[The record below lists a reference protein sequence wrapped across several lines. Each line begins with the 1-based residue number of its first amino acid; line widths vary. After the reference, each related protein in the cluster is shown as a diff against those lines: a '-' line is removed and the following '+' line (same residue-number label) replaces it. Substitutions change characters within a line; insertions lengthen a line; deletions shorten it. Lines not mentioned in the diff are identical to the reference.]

1 MTDTIPAMNA
11 SPDKQVFEK
20 AVKQLS
26 NVTPFE
32 LEKDWHVTR
41 VLAFLSQL
49 NRPGF
54 EIVFS
59 GGTALSK
66 AHGLLQRFS
75 EDVDFRVIAE
85 GSPKRGALSAFKHAV
100 VATLRDGGFPIR
112 EEAVRARD
120 GNRFFA
126 VDIDYV
132 SHFEP
137 AAGLRPH
144 IQVEM
149 AVQSPELPVLHLPVQ
164 SLIGKLMKQAPEVA
178 RIACMAPVENAADK
192 LSALTWRIPER
203 VRGAAD
209 DDPAVVRH
217 IHDLA
222 MLETIAAG
230 DTRFPGL
237 ALAAMRH
244 DLIRPKDREAFA
256 ALSSAEKFARLLDTL
271 AQDAEYRKE
280 YDLFVRGVSYAPE
293 GTAPDFP
300 AALKALK
307 RLIQCVLDAED

>member
-1 MTDTIPAMNA
+1 MTASIPAMNV
-11 SPDKQVFEK
+11 SPDKALFES
-20 AVKQLS
+20 AAKQLP
-26 NVTPFE
+26 NTLPFE

-100 VATLRDGGFPIR
+100 VDALRGGGFSIR

-137 AAGLRPH
+137 ADGLRPH

-149 AVQSPELPVLHLPVQ
+149 AVQSPELPVVHLSVQ
-164 SLIGKLMKQAPEVA
+164 SLLGKLMKQMPEVE
-178 RIACMAPVENAADK
+178 RIACMVPVENAADK
-192 LSALTWRIPER
+192 LSALTWRIPDR

-222 MLETIAAG
+222 MLETIAA
-230 DTRFPGL
+230 DDARFPGL
-237 ALAAMRH
+237 ALTAMRH
-244 DLIRPKDREAFA
+244 DLIRPKDRDAFA

-293 GTAPDFP
+293 GTAPDF
-300 AALKALK
+300 ATAMEALK
-307 RLIQCVLDAED
+307 RLAKRVLDAEN